1 MNVIMLC
8 TTICIHRRLCGASWT
23 IILTIMTGGACSF
36 ARLTCSPGNVVESVA
51 LQVAIAAEVEP
62 EKSSDFG

>member
-1 MNVIMLC
+1 M
-8 TTICIHRRLCGASWT
+8 HRRLCGAGWT
-23 IILTIMTGGACSF
+23 IIFNITTGGACSF
-36 ARLTCSPGNVVESVA
+36 VRLTHSPGNVVESVA